1 MRRVKPEEIAKRR
14 IMNISA
20 QSAGPVTGRSLSL
33 GAQAGVSIGMAPELV
48 RKATRG
54 RENSHQKIKLGAI
67 FNIEHWRGNSLLREF
82 QEENLC
88 PDEFINYVLD
98 VALSDATQYTDW
110 YVLIFNDNHT
120 PAAGDTYATPGFTES
135 TDYDET
141 TRPAWVEAGV
151 SSKVITNS
159 ASKATFTMAGTDT
172 SIYGAAIVGGVHAT
186 DGDIDTKG
194 NTAASPGVLG
204 PEAQFT
210 GGAVTGIVDDDV
222 LKVYVTITG
231 SDV

>member
-1 MRRVKPEEIAKRR
+1 MRRV
-14 IMNISA
+14 
-20 QSAGPVTGRSLSL
+20 
-33 GAQAGVSIGMAPELV
+33 APEKLKKGSLISVGDTRTGGLV
-48 RKATRG
+48 GAAARAKAIEDSARKNGFERPQHKL
-54 RENSHQKIKLGAI
+54 NLGAI
-67 FNIEHWRGNSLLREF
+67 FHLEHWRKGKMIGEHHA
-82 QEENLC
+82 ENLC
-88 PDEFINYVLD
+88 PDEFINYMLD
-98 VALSDATQYTDW
+98 VGLSDATQLTDW

-120 PAAGDTYATPGFTES
+120 PAAGNTYGTPGFTES

-151 SSKVITNS
+151 SSKIITNS

-172 SIYGAAIVGGVHAT
+172 SIYGAAIVGGIHAT

-194 NTAASPGVLG
+194 DSAASPGILG

>member
-1 MRRVKPEEIAKRR
+1 MRRV
-14 IMNISA
+14 
-20 QSAGPVTGRSLSL
+20 
-33 GAQAGVSIGMAPELV
+33 APEQVKQTKSLINFDV
-48 RKATRG
+48 MATSKLEKAVK
-54 RENSHQKIKLGAI
+54 KIKKDGFKRPDHKLKLGAI
-67 FNIEHWRGNSLLREF
+67 FNIEHWRGDELLREF

-88 PDEFINYVLD
+88 PDEFINYMLD
-98 VALSDATQYTDW
+98 VGLSDATQLTDW
-110 YVLIFNDNHT
+110 YCLIFNDNHT
-120 PAAGDTYATPGFTES
+120 PAAGNTYATPGFTES
-135 TDYDET
+135 TAYDET

-151 SSKVITNS
+151 TSKVITNS
-159 ASKATFTMAGTDT
+159 ASKATFTMTGVDT

-186 DGDIDTKG
+186 DGDIDTKDDQ
-194 NTAASPGVLG
+194 AASPGVLG

>member
-1 MRRVKPEEIAKRR
+1 MRRIKPEVLA
-14 IMNISA
+14 N
-20 QSAGPVTGRSLSL
+20 RSLIVNGGIRASNNL
-33 GAQAGVSIGMAPELV
+33 VAMANA
-48 RKATRG
+48 KAIEKSA
-54 RENSHQKIKLGAI
+54 RENGFARPENKFNMGAI
-67 FNIEHWRGNSLLREF
+67 FHLEHWRKGNIIGEHHA
-82 QEENLC
+82 ENLC
-88 PDEFINYVLD
+88 PDEFINYMLD
-98 VALSDATQYTDW
+98 VGLSDATQLTDW

-120 PAAGDTYATPGFTES
+120 PAAGDTYAVPGFTES

-186 DGDIDTKG
+186 DGDIDTK
-194 NTAASPGVLG
+194 NDQAASPGVLG

>member
-1 MRRVKPEEIAKRR
+1 MRRVAPEQIK
-14 IMNISA
+14 
-20 QSAGPVTGRSLSL
+20 QTKSLINFDVAADRKV
-33 GAQAGVSIGMAPELV
+33 AQAV
-48 RKATRG
+48 RKIKKDGFKRPD
-54 RENSHQKIKLGAI
+54 HKLKLGAI
-67 FNIEHWRGNSLLREF
+67 FNIEHWRGDKLLAER

-88 PDEFINYVLD
+88 PDAFINHVLD
-98 VALSDATQYTDW
+98 VALSGGTPITAW

-135 TDYDET
+135 TDYDES
-141 TRPAWVEAGV
+141 TRPAWTEAGV

-172 SIYGAAIVGGVHAT
+172 SIYGAALVGGGST
-186 DGDIDTKG
+186 PSTKDDQAG
-194 NTAASPGVLG
+194 GGTLG

-222 LKVYVTITG
+222 LKVYITITG

>member
-1 MRRVKPEEIAKRR
+1 MRRVDPNSIKNEKKIVNLKPSILVASTEE
-14 IMNISA
+14 
-20 QSAGPVTGRSLSL
+20 VRSFGSPQGL
-33 GAQAGVSIGMAPELV
+33 AFE
-48 RKATRG
+48 K
-54 RENSHQKIKLGAI
+54 KIKRDGFARPHGKLNLGAI
-67 FNIEHWRGNSLLREF
+67 FHMEHWRGNRLLAERH
-82 QEENLC
+82 EENLC
-88 PDEFINYVLD
+88 PDEFINYMLD
-98 VALSDATQYTDW
+98 VGLSDATQLTDW

-120 PAAGDTYATPGFTES
+120 PGASDTYGTPGFTES
-135 TDYDET
+135 TAYDET
-141 TRPAWVEAGV
+141 TRPAWTEAGV

-159 ASKATFTMAGTDT
+159 ASKATFTMTGVDT